1 MGDSFGQVRS
11 AVIDS
16 PMLIVCPSCAT
27 SYDVELASLQPH
39 GRQVR
44 CVRCRHVWHA
54 EPSHAEKLLA
64 AAEAIAPV
72 PEMADAAESFAEGT
86 ASGELLGAQAGET
99 IDGELD
105 PVPEGTSLVPDAEA
119 VAEIQVDSPSISPAD
134 LDESAPAID
143 VEAEQSEALPED
155 IETYAARHESAGK
168 GWRLRWPLSAL
179 QSGVMVLLIV
189 DAMLV
194 GWRDEFVRMMPQT
207 ASFYS
212 MLHLNVN
219 LRGLAFEGVSTS
231 TEQHEGVPILV
242 VEGNIVND
250 SPKLVDVPRLKFA
263 VRNGSGQ
270 EVYSWTAAAPRTSLP
285 PGESVAFR
293 GRLASPPVE
302 AHDVLVRF
310 LTRQDILAGAH

>member
-1 MGDSFGQVRS
+1 
-11 AVIDS
+11 
-16 PMLIVCPSCAT
+16 MLIVCPSCAT
-27 SYDVELASLQPH
+27 SYDVELASLQPN

-64 AAEAIAPV
+64 AAEAIARI
-72 PEMADAAESFAEGT
+72 PEMAHAAESVAVGT
-86 ASGELLGAQAGET
+86 TSCEPLSAMVGET

-105 PVPEGTSLVPDAEA
+105 PAPVDASPDPGMESP
-119 VAEIQVDSPSISPAD
+119 AEIQVDAPPISPVD
-134 LDESAPAID
+134 LDQGAPAID
-143 VEAEQSEALPED
+143 VEAEQFEALPED
-155 IETYAARHESAGK
+155 IESYAARHESAGK

-189 DAMLV
+189 DALLV

-212 MLHLNVN
+212 MLGLNVN

-250 SPKLVDVPRLKFA
+250 SRKVADVPRLKFA

-270 EVYSWTAAAPRTSLP
+270 EVYSWTAAAPRASLP

-310 LTRQDILAGAH
+310 ITRQDILAGAR

>member
-1 MGDSFGQVRS
+1 
-11 AVIDS
+11 
-16 PMLIVCPSCAT
+16 MLIVCPSCAT
-27 SYDVELASLQPH
+27 SYDVELASLQPN

-44 CVRCRHVWHA
+44 CVRCRYVWRA
-54 EPSHAEKLLA
+54 EPSHAEKLMA
-64 AAEAIAPV
+64 AAQAIAPV
-72 PEMADAAESFAEGT
+72 PEMADTVESFAGGI
-86 ASGELLGAQAGET
+86 ASSDSPNAAVGET
-99 IDGELD
+99 IDGEFDPAPVDASLD
-105 PVPEGTSLVPDAEA
+105 PGVESP
-119 VAEIQVDSPSISPAD
+119 AEIQVDAPPIAPVD
-134 LDESAPAID
+134 LDQSEPAID

-155 IETYAARHESAGK
+155 IESYAARRGSSGK
-168 GWRLRWPLSAL
+168 GGRWRWPLSAL
-179 QSGVMVLLIV
+179 QSGVLVLLIV
-189 DAMLV
+189 DAVLV

-212 MLHLNVN
+212 MLGLNVN
-219 LRGLAFEGVSTS
+219 LRGLAFEGISTS

-250 SPKLVDVPRLKFA
+250 SRKVADVPRLKFA

-270 EVYSWTAAAPRTSLP
+270 EVYSWTAVAPRASLP

-310 LTRQDILAGAH
+310 ITRQDILAGAR

>member
-1 MGDSFGQVRS
+1 
-11 AVIDS
+11 
-16 PMLIVCPSCAT
+16 MLIVCPSCAA
-27 SYDVELASLQPH
+27 SYDVELASLQPN

-44 CVRCRHVWHA
+44 CVRCRYVWRA
-54 EPSHAEKLLA
+54 EPSHAEKLMA

-72 PEMADAAESFAEGT
+72 PEMAEAVESFAEGT
-86 ASGELLGAQAGET
+86 ASSEPPGATVGET
-99 IDGELD
+99 IEGEPD
-105 PVPEGTSLVPDAEA
+105 PVPMEVSLDPGAESP
-119 VAEIQVDSPSISPAD
+119 AEIQVDAPPISPVD
-134 LDESAPAID
+134 LDQGAPAID

-155 IETYAARHESAGK
+155 VESYAARHDTAAGK
-168 GWRLRWPLSAL
+168 GLRWRWPLSAL
-179 QSGVMVLLIV
+179 QSGVLVLLIV
-189 DAMLV
+189 DAVLV

-212 MLHLNVN
+212 MLGLNVN

-231 TEQHEGVPILV
+231 TEQHEGVPTLV

-250 SPKLVDVPRLKFA
+250 SHKVTDVPRLKFA

-270 EVYSWTAAAPRTSLP
+270 EVYSWTAVAPRASLP
-285 PGESVAFR
+285 PGESVAFH

-310 LTRQDILAGAH
+310 ITRRDILAGAH

>member
-1 MGDSFGQVRS
+1 MDDRVAPVRS
-11 AVIDS
+11 AVADS

-44 CVRCRHVWHA
+44 CVRCRNVWHA

-72 PEMADAAESFAEGT
+72 PEMANAVDSFAEGT
-86 ASGELLGAQAGET
+86 ASGEPLSATAGET
-99 IDGELD
+99 IEGELGPAAGDASQD
-105 PVPEGTSLVPDAEA
+105 PGLEGS
-119 VAEIQVDSPSISPAD
+119 AEIQVDAPPIAPAD
-134 LDESAPAID
+134 LDEGAPAID

-155 IETYAARHESAGK
+155 IESYAARHESAGK

-212 MLHLNVN
+212 MLGLNVN

-231 TEQHEGVPILV
+231 TEQHEGVPTLV

-250 SPKLVDVPRLKFA
+250 SHKVTDVPRLKFA

-270 EVYSWTAAAPRTSLP
+270 EVYSWTAVAPRASLP
-285 PGESVAFR
+285 PGESVAFH

-310 LTRQDILAGAH
+310 ITRRDILAGAH